1 MKTQTIQG
9 KEGLWAKVLY
19 DKFEGFVFMP
29 FTQNYPPLNLNPNVD
44 RIYTCITYSNQP
56 IEFDSIDFF
65 VFRKNLILQL
75 FWINEEVLD
84 EGLDI

>member
-29 FTQNYPPLNLNPNVD
+29 FTQNYPPLNLNPNVA
-44 RIYTCITYSNQP
+44 RIYTCSHIRINLSNLTLST
-56 IEFDSIDFF
+56 FLYF
-65 VFRKNLILQL
+65 VKI
-75 FWINEEVLD
+75 
-84 EGLDI
+84 